1 MAQFSPENWTS
12 ILTHCVP
19 STIVAFALVSRASA
33 RVARPE
39 LFYCVRLSFE
49 RAPLFFRTL
58 QETPILG
65 RLVSTLI
72 LLASPEDSTARHEGE
87 AFKAALAS
95 MERLHKLRIHCRV
108 DVNALARTLR
118 APIHYFLYAFDIC
131 DDIMA
136 FLDSTP
142 TIHALTLYGSLGGRD
157 APLPLL
163 PNLESVQA
171 LLEDLFVLI
180 ADRAILDIKISYQPG
195 DLSRRPRRRL
205 HDFVCQSMF
214 YIHHLEAMACQFVDE
229 PNLRHWIPYVRQ
241 LSISQDETWGTD
253 VASAEY
259 PRLAVDLCKKLKLL
273 SGLSCLTVVT
283 AFGPHQPA
291 ERIFIEALREHY
303 PTPELEP
310 LTVVFHTAQQCFVWN
325 NYRDASLE
333 PVVRSADLCDEHHWA
348 DGSGLVR
355 ASRTPT
361 SYWDNA
367 CARLGA
373 PIYLLHDVDP
383 AADEVAMRG
392 ARYARH
398 GYRCSNY
405 WWDGDKGGKPIPTA
419 NPGRLPLET
428 EVVVAA

>member
-108 DVNALARTLR
+108 D
-118 APIHYFLYAFDIC
+118 
-131 DDIMA
+131 
-136 FLDSTP
+136 
-142 TIHALTLYGSLGGRD
+142 
-157 APLPLL
+157 
-163 PNLESVQA
+163 A

-195 DLSRRPRRRL
+195 DLSCRPRRRL

-310 LTVVFHTAQQCFVWN
+310 LTVVFHTAQQCFVGTIIATQ
-325 NYRDASLE
+325 ASN
-333 PVVRSADLCDEHHWA
+333 PWFAV
-348 DGSGLVR
+348 
-355 ASRTPT
+355 PT
-361 SYWDNA
+361 SATSIIGQMVRDWF
-367 CARLGA
+367 G
-373 PIYLLHDVDP
+373 HP
-383 AADEVAMRG
+383 ALQHPDEVAMRG